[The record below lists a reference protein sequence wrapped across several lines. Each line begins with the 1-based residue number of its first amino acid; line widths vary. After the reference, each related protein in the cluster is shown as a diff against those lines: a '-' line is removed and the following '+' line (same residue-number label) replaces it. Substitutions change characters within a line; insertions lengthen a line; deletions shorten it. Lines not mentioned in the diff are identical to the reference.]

1 MPRIGEIELL
11 ALEELGKFLKNKI
24 KRNKSKKKIK
34 EKKRKQGLSSWLF
47 FCSFFDT
54 NTVGK
59 NL

>member
-34 EKKRKQGLSSWLF
+34 EKKESKDCRLGSSF
-47 FCSFFDT
+47 TAFST
-54 NTVGK
+54 QIQ
-59 NL
+59 